1 MMQYFSLLVFLHI
14 FSIALFTG
22 SWTAVLV
29 LWKRTDWSNPT
40 QAAAS
45 TGGMVSV
52 GRFASVIAGS
62 LAVLAGLVMILV
74 QPQIMAVG
82 GLFHTK
88 IFLGA
93 TAVGLSHMVT
103 GRLKKLHNTT
113 NSSDSLEP
121 MDRITPRLAMIVL
134 VLAITTIF
142 LGVRIAHG

>member
-1 MMQYFSLLVFLHI
+1 MQYFSLLIFLHV

-29 LWKRTDWSNPT
+29 LWKRTDWTNPD
-40 QAAAS
+40 QAAATS
-45 TGGMVSV
+45 GGMVSV
-52 GRFASVIAGS
+52 GRFASAIAGS

-93 TAVGLSHMVT
+93 MAVGLSHLVT
-103 GRLKKLHNTT
+103 SRLKRLQNTM
-113 NSSDSLEP
+113 NSGGSLEP
-121 MDRITPRLAMIVL
+121 KDRITQRLAMV
-134 VLAITTIF
+134 VLALAVTTIF
-142 LGVRIAHG
+142 LGVRITHG